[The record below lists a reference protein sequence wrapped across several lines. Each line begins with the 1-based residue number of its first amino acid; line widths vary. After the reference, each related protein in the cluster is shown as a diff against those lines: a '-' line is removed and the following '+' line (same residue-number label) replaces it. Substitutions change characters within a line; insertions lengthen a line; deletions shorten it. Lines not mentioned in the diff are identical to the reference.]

1 MTDTPFQPVILSGG
15 SGTRLWPL
23 SRRTYPK
30 QLLALVGEGSLLQ
43 QAVQRLAG
51 TEGRAAPIIIANDDH
66 RFLVRQQL
74 AEIGVTPEALI
85 LEPVGRNTAPAVA
98 LACHAAM
105 AGGRDPV
112 IGIFASDHR
121 IEDESAFT
129 ESLRKA
135 IAAAAEGWIVTFS
148 IAPTRPETGYGYI
161 RHGAPVLGLAGVDIV
176 DAFVEKPDAATAQ
189 SYLDLGGYGWNSGMF
204 VFRASVM
211 LRELCALAP
220 EVEAAAAQAYAAAQ
234 QDIGF
239 TRLDAALFGAAPSL
253 SIDVAVMEKTRHA
266 ATVTADMGWSDLGS
280 WGALYE
286 TAGHDAHA
294 NATIGRVA
302 TRDTSGSY
310 LRSEDGR
317 LLTAIGIED
326 MVVVSTADAV
336 LVAPKDRA
344 GEVKEIVADLSQE
357 RVAEAEYH
365 RRVARPWGTYED
377 IDKEDGFRVKRIIVN
392 PGGRLSLQRHR
403 RRSEHWVVVRGTA
416 HVTIDGEEQ
425 VLTRNMSTYV
435 SVGATHRLENKGPET
450 LHMIEVQVGDYV
462 EEDDI
467 ERLEDVYGR

>member
-1 MTDTPFQPVILSGG
+1 MRDIPFQPVILSGG

-23 SRRTYPK
+23 SRKTYPK
-30 QLLALVGEGSLLQ
+30 QLLSLIGEGSLLQ
-43 QAVQRLAG
+43 QAVQRLSG
-51 TEGRAAPIIIANDDH
+51 TQDAAAPIIIANDDH

-74 AEIGVTPEALI
+74 EEIGVSPTALI

-105 AGGRDPV
+105 QGGLDPV
-112 IGIFASDHR
+112 VGIFASDHR
-121 IEDESAFT
+121 IEDGTAFT

-135 IAAAAEGWIVTFS
+135 VAAAEAGWIVTFS
-148 IAPTRPETGYGYI
+148 IEPTHPETGYGYI
-161 RHGAPVLGLAGVDIV
+161 RHGTPIAELDGVATV
-176 DAFVEKPDAATAQ
+176 GAFVEKPDAATAQ
-189 SYLDLGGYGWNSGMF
+189 AYLDQGGYGWNSGMF

-211 LRELCALAP
+211 LAELRKYAP
-220 EVEAAAAQAYAAAQ
+220 KAEAAACRALESAQ

-239 TRLDAALFGAAPSL
+239 TRLDAELFGTAPSV
-253 SIDVAVMEKTRHA
+253 SIDVAVMERTDRA

-280 WGALYE
+280 WGALYDS
-286 TAGHDAHA
+286 AGHDPDG
-294 NATIGRVA
+294 NASTGRVA
-302 TRDTSGSY
+302 IRDTSGSY

-317 LLTAIGIED
+317 LLAAIGLEN
-326 MVVVSTADAV
+326 MVVVSTSDAV

-344 GEVKEIVADLSQE
+344 AEVKDVVAALSKD
-357 RVAEAEYH
+357 RIAEADFH

-377 IDKEDGFRVKRIIVN
+377 IDKEDGFRVKRIIVR
-392 PGGRLSLQRHR
+392 PGGCLSLQRHR
-403 RRSEHWVVVRGTA
+403 HRSEHWVVVRGTA

-435 SVGATHRLENKGPET
+435 SVGTTHRLENRGPDP